1 MEKIVEVAEQE
12 VLIDFQLGV
21 KCRATV
27 HIKSLHPNAQVAFK
41 VQTSSPHKFLVNPP
55 NGLLAPLAAASFQV
69 ILKPQSQLPS
79 PFPRPGSD
87 RFLVKAAAVEEEEE
101 LAGSSDSINAWFVAR
116 PHLVTHDTRLKVTYG
131 GVFLLRQA
139 VSDGDAD
146 AVRHIVRRQKS
157 LVAELG
163 SADSA
168 SLFRSASTCVDQAV
182 LELLVEGGLKPP
194 KLKSSGLISSTQPP
208 PPVTNTAQKV
218 SGKAATAVAASSSK
232 GWTPAH
238 SAAASG
244 SHDALVRL
252 IEEAGIAELDRRDGD
267 GRTPLHLATSKG
279 YIKCVRTLLERGVDK
294 NAQSNDGRTALHRA
308 AAGGDHEM
316 VALLL
321 HMGADPSLV
330 TNRGRSALDVARD
343 KGHREV
349 VEVLERGEMVLTAA
363 RRGDLRRL
371 ESLLRKG
378 VGANGC
384 DQYGMTGLHSAAVK
398 GHRDVVRLLVEFGAE
413 LEGQDVEG
421 HTPLH
426 LAVEGGCLDTVAALL
441 DLGANVNAKSRRG
454 ATPLY
459 MAKSMGYDAV
469 SQLLLSRGAASS
481 SAASSSS
488 SLSPISHH

>member
-55 NGLLAPLAAASFQV
+55 TGYWRPSPLRPSRSSSSPSRSS
-69 ILKPQSQLPS
+69 LLPS
-79 PFPRPGSD
+79 PARLRPLPRQGGC
-87 RFLVKAAAVEEEEE
+87 RY
-101 LAGSSDSINAWFVAR
+101 IR
-116 PHLVTHDTRLKVTYG
+116 

-182 LELLVEGGLKPP
+182 LELLVEAGLKPP

-208 PPVTNTAQKV
+208 PPLTNTAQKV
-218 SGKAATAVAASSSK
+218 SGKATTAVAASSSK

-343 KGHREV
+343 KGHQEV

-426 LAVEGGCLDTVAALL
+426 LAVEGGCLDTPQ
-441 DLGANVNAKSRRG
+441 G

-488 SLSPISHH
+488 SISPISHH

>member
-1 MEKIVEVAEQE
+1 MEVAEQE

-27 HIKSLHPNAQVAFK
+27 HIKSLHLTAQVAFK

-55 NGLLAPLAAASFQV
+55 NGLLPPLAAASFQV
-69 ILKPQSQLPS
+69 ILKPQTQLPS
-79 PFPRPGSD
+79 PLPRPGSD
-87 RFLVKAAAVEEEEE
+87 RFLIKAAAVEEE
-101 LAGSSDSINAWFVAR
+101 LAGSSDSINTWFAAR
-116 PHLVTHDTRLKVTYG
+116 PHLVTHDTRLKVVYG
-131 GVFLLRQA
+131 GAFLLRQA

-146 AVRHIVRRQKS
+146 VVKHIVRRQKS

-168 SLFRSASTCVDQAV
+168 SLFRSASTCADQTV
-182 LELLVEGGLKPP
+182 LELLVEAGLKPP
-194 KLKSSGLISSTQPP
+194 KLKSSGPIASTAVAAAAP
-208 PPVTNTAQKV
+208 PPVTNIAQKA

-244 SHDALVRL
+244 SHDALIRL

-279 YIKCVRTLLERGVDK
+279 YVKCVRTLLERGVDK

-321 HMGADPSLV
+321 DMGADPSLV

-343 KGHREV
+343 KGHV
-349 VEVLERGEMVLTAA
+349 SHPSKPHPFPL
-363 RRGDLRRL
+363 
-371 ESLLRKG
+371 SL
-378 VGANGC
+378 
-384 DQYGMTGLHSAAVK
+384 
-398 GHRDVVRLLVEFGAE
+398 
-413 LEGQDVEG
+413 
-421 HTPLH
+421 PLAGSKQ
-426 LAVEGGCLDTVAALL
+426 LAKTLATS
-441 DLGANVNAKSRRG
+441 LG
-454 ATPLY
+454 
-459 MAKSMGYDAV
+459 
-469 SQLLLSRGAASS
+469 
-481 SAASSSS
+481 
-488 SLSPISHH
+488 